1 MAVYAVNYSVIKI
14 SGFLCA
20 AFLLS
25 SCNKN
30 VDDAALKTA
39 KLHYEVGQPYQLG
52 NRWIYP
58 EENFAYKG
66 TGIAV
71 VSSKS
76 GKQIT
81 ADGEI
86 YDAQSM
92 TGAHQTLQLPAIVQV
107 RNMDNGREI
116 TIRLNDRPAS
126 TTDRILELTPKAAS
140 LLGLVRGSVA
150 KVEIIEDEKRS
161 QDLAFKLP
169 NGPQTQ
175 MQVSTAPLETIKVE
189 SLDGTQPLKS
199 DTRHLEQPQEN
210 NVQALTPLEELPA
223 QYRQG
228 AATNGQL
235 WIDGGSFTS
244 SVYANRLAARM
255 GGRLVNTYTGGRRV
269 IRVRSGPYS
278 SVEQADQNLDSL
290 LKSGIKG
297 AKIIVE

>member
-1 MAVYAVNYSVIKI
+1 MLV
-14 SGFLCA
+14 
-20 AFLLS
+20 

-30 VDDAALKTA
+30 DDTALKAA

-52 NRWIYP
+52 ERWIYP

-71 VSSKS
+71 ISPKKGRQV
-76 GKQIT
+76 T

-86 YDAQSM
+86 YNAQSM
-92 TGAHQTLQLPAIVQV
+92 TGAHPTLQLPAIVQV
-107 RNMDNGREI
+107 RNMENGREI
-116 TIRLNDRPAS
+116 TIRLNDRPVS
-126 TTDRILELTPKAAS
+126 VSDRVLELTPKAAS
-140 LLGLVRGSVA
+140 LLGLSKGSMA
-150 KVEIIEDEKRS
+150 KVEIIEDEKQS

-175 MQVSTAPLETIKVE
+175 MQVSTAPLGAIKVE
-189 SLDGTQPLKS
+189 SLDGSQQSTNSNTRSFEQPL
-199 DTRHLEQPQEN
+199 TN
-210 NVQALTPLEELPA
+210 NAQALMPLEELPVE
-223 QYRQG
+223 YRQG
-228 AATNGQL
+228 AATGGQL

-244 SVYANRLAARM
+244 SIYANRLAAKM
-255 GGRLVNTYTGGRRV
+255 GGRLVNSYAGGRHV
-269 IRVRSGPYS
+269 IRVRSGPYV